1 LGRKKKKTSWFKLKM
16 SSFDWGYPN
25 TVWFGNGRIKDLPK
39 ACKILD
45 IKNPLFVTDKDLVK
59 TKMVEETLEI
69 NKRAKLPTIIFS
81 DLKGNPLG
89 SQVKKGVDVFK
100 SGNHDGVIAF
110 GGGSSLDVGKSIVL
124 QAALNR
130 PLWDCADGGSFW
142 NENDYVESM
151 ARNRISNPDNI
162 KPFIAIPTTA
172 GTGSETS
179 RAAAI
184 INDDTKV
191 KKIVFH
197 PRMLPTLTILDPKL
211 TVGMPAFLTAA
222 TGMDAFAHNLEAY
235 CAPGYHPMADGI
247 ALEGMSLIKKWLVVA
262 VNEGEN
268 LEARGHMITS
278 SSMGAT
284 AFQKGLGAIHSLSH
298 PVNSLFNVHHG
309 LSNGIFMPYVL
320 TFNRETIENKIAK
333 LSEYL
338 DLKEPS
344 FNSFVDWIL
353 ELREK
358 IKIPHTIIESA
369 KITDKDI
376 VKMSPMALD
385 DPCTPGNPKKPTLDN
400 MIEMYRYSVE
410 GKLF

>member
-1 LGRKKKKTSWFKLKM
+1 M
-16 SSFDWGYPN
+16 SNFDWGYPN

-39 ACKILD
+39 ACKILN
-45 IKNPLFVTDKDLVK
+45 IKKPLFVTDQDLAK
-59 TKMVEETLEI
+59 SKMVEETLEI
-69 NKRAKLPTIIFS
+69 NKRVNLPTIIFS

-100 SGNHDGVIAF
+100 NGNHDGVIAF
-110 GGGSSLDVGKSIVL
+110 GGGSSLDVCKSIVL

-130 PLWDCADGGSFW
+130 PLWDCTDGGSFW

-151 ARNRISNPDNI
+151 AKNRISNPDNI

-184 INDDTKV
+184 INDETKV

-197 PRMLPTLTILDPKL
+197 PRMLPTLTILDPEL
-211 TVGMPAFLTAA
+211 TLGMPAFLTAA

-247 ALEGMSLIKKWLVVA
+247 ALEGMSLIKKWLAVA
-262 VNEGEN
+262 VNEGKN

-320 TFNRETIENKIAK
+320 TFNRSTIENKISK

-338 DLKEPS
+338 DLKEAS
-344 FNSFVDWIL
+344 FNAFIDWVL
-353 ELREK
+353 KLREE
-358 IKIPHTIIESA
+358 IKIPHTILESA
-369 KITDKDI
+369 KITDQD
-376 VKMSPMALD
+376 VEKMSPMALD
-385 DPCTPGNPKKPTLDN
+385 DPCTPGNPKKTTLDD
-400 MIEMYRYSVE
+400 MQSMYEHSIE
-410 GKLF
+410 GKLY

>member
-1 LGRKKKKTSWFKLKM
+1 M
-16 SSFDWGYPN
+16 PNFDWGYPT
-25 TVWFGNGRIKDLPK
+25 TVWFGNGRIKDLAK
-39 ACKILD
+39 ACKVLD
-45 IKNPLFVTDKDLVK
+45 INKPLFVTDKDLVK
-59 TKMVEETLEI
+59 TKMAEETLEI
-69 NKRAKLPTIIFS
+69 NKKANLPTRVFS

-89 SQVKKGVDVFK
+89 SNVKKGVEAFK
-100 SGNHDGVIAF
+100 NGNHDGIIAF
-110 GGGSSLDVGKSIVL
+110 GGGSSLDVGKSIAL

-130 PLWDCADGGSFW
+130 PLWDFTDGGSFW
-142 NENDYVESM
+142 NENDYPGSM
-151 ARNRISNPDNI
+151 AKNKVSNPDNI
-162 KPFIAIPTTA
+162 KPIIAIPTTA

-184 INDDTKV
+184 INDETKV

-197 PRMLPTLTILDPKL
+197 PRMLPTLTILDPEL
-211 TVGMPAFLTAA
+211 TVGMPAFLTAT

-247 ALEGMSLIKKWLVVA
+247 ALEGMSLIKKWLVIA

-320 TFNRETIENKIAK
+320 TFNRSAISNKIAK

-338 DLKEPS
+338 DLKEAS
-344 FNSFVDWIL
+344 FNSFVDWVL
-353 ELREK
+353 ELREQ
-358 IKIPHTIIESA
+358 IKIPHTIIDSA
-369 KITDKDI
+369 KITDQDI
-376 VKMSPMALD
+376 DKMSPMALD
-385 DPCTPGNPKKPTLDN
+385 DPCTPGNPKKLNLDD
-400 MIEMYRYSVE
+400 MISMYEHSVQ

>member
-1 LGRKKKKTSWFKLKM
+1 M
-16 SSFDWGYPN
+16 SNSDWGYPN

-39 ACKILD
+39 ACKILN
-45 IKNPLFVTDKDLVK
+45 IKKPLFVTDQDLAK
-59 TKMVEETLEI
+59 SKMVEETLEI
-69 NKRAKLPTIIFS
+69 NKRVNLPTIIFS

-100 SGNHDGVIAF
+100 NGNHDGVIAF

-130 PLWDCADGGSFW
+130 PLWDCTDGGSFW

-151 ARNRISNPDNI
+151 AKNRISNPDNI

-184 INDDTKV
+184 INDETKV

-197 PRMLPTLTILDPKL
+197 PRMLPTLTILDPEL
-211 TVGMPAFLTAA
+211 TLGMPAFLTAA

-247 ALEGMSLIKKWLVVA
+247 ALEGMSLIKKWLAVA
-262 VNEGEN
+262 VNEGKN

-320 TFNRETIENKIAK
+320 TFNRSTIENKISK

-338 DLKEPS
+338 DLKEAS
-344 FNSFVDWIL
+344 FNAFIDWVL
-353 ELREK
+353 KLREE
-358 IKIPHTIIESA
+358 IKIPHTILESA
-369 KITDKDI
+369 KITDQD
-376 VKMSPMALD
+376 VEKMSPMALD
-385 DPCTPGNPKKPTLDN
+385 DPCTPGNPKKTTLDD
-400 MIEMYRYSVE
+400 MQSMYEHSIE
-410 GKLF
+410 GKLY

>member
-1 LGRKKKKTSWFKLKM
+1 M
-16 SSFDWGYPN
+16 SNFNWGYPN

-39 ACKILD
+39 ACKVLG
-45 IKNPLFVTDKDLVK
+45 IKNPLFVTDKDLAK
-59 TKMVEETLEI
+59 AKMVEGTLEI
-69 NKRAKLPTIIFS
+69 NKRAKLPTAIFS

-89 SQVKKGVDVFK
+89 SQVKKGVEVFK
-100 SGNHDGVIAF
+100 NGNHDGVIAF

-124 QAALNR
+124 QAAVNR
-130 PLWDCADGGSFW
+130 PLWDFTDGGSFW
-142 NENDYVESM
+142 NENNFSESM
-151 ARNRISNPDNI
+151 AKNKISNPDNL
-162 KPFIAIPTTA
+162 KPFIAVPTTA

-184 INDDTKV
+184 INDETKV

-211 TVGMPAFLTAA
+211 TLGMPAFLTAA

-247 ALEGMSLIKKWLVVA
+247 ALEGMWLIKKWLIKA

-268 LEARGHMITS
+268 LEARGNMLTA

-298 PVNSLFNVHHG
+298 PVNSVFNIHHG
-309 LSNGIFMPYVL
+309 LSNAVFMPYVL
-320 TFNRETIENKIAK
+320 TFNRSAIENKIAK

-338 DLKEPS
+338 ELKEAS
-344 FNSFVDWIL
+344 FNSFVDWVL
-353 ELREK
+353 DLREK
-358 IKIPHTIIESA
+358 IKIPHKLSDCA

-376 VKMSPMALD
+376 EKLSPMALN
-385 DPCTPGNPKKPTLDN
+385 DPCTPENPKKTSLED
-400 MIEMYRYSVE
+400 MKLMYKHSLE

>member
-1 LGRKKKKTSWFKLKM
+1 M
-16 SSFDWGYPN
+16 SNFDWDYPN

-39 ACKILD
+39 ACKVLG
-45 IKNPLFVTDKDLVK
+45 IKNPLFVSDKDLAK

-69 NKRAKLPTIIFS
+69 NKRANLPTVVFS

-89 SQVKKGVDVFK
+89 SNVKKGVDAFK

-142 NENDYVESM
+142 IENNYVESM
-151 ARNRISNPDNI
+151 VKNRISNPDNV
-162 KPFIAIPTTA
+162 KPFIAVPTTA

-184 INDDTKV
+184 INDETQV

-197 PRMLPTLTILDPKL
+197 PRMLPTLTILDPEL

-247 ALEGMSLIKKWLVVA
+247 ALEGMSLIKKWLTVA

-320 TFNRETIENKIAK
+320 TFNRSTIENKIAK

-338 DLKEPS
+338 DLKEAS

-353 ELREK
+353 DLREQ
-358 IKIPHTIIESA
+358 IKIPH
-369 KITDKDI
+369 KITDSTKLTDKDI
-376 VKMSPMALD
+376 VKMSPMALN
-385 DPCTPGNPKKPTLDN
+385 DPCTSSNPKKTTLDD
-400 MIEMYRYSVE
+400 MSEMYRYSME

>member
-1 LGRKKKKTSWFKLKM
+1 M
-16 SSFDWGYPN
+16 SNFNWGYPN

-39 ACKILD
+39 ACKVLG
-45 IKNPLFVTDKDLVK
+45 IKNPLFVTDKDLAKV
-59 TKMVEETLEI
+59 KMVEDTLEI
-69 NKRAKLPTIIFS
+69 NKRAKLPTAIFS

-89 SQVKKGVDVFK
+89 SQVKKGVEVFK
-100 SGNHDGVIAF
+100 NGNHDGVIAF

-124 QAALNR
+124 QAAVNR
-130 PLWDCADGGSFW
+130 PLWDFTDGGSFW
-142 NENDYVESM
+142 NENNFSESM
-151 ARNRISNPDNI
+151 AKNKISNPDNL
-162 KPFIAIPTTA
+162 KPFIAVPTTA

-184 INDDTKV
+184 INDETKV

-211 TVGMPAFLTAA
+211 TLGMPAFLTAA

-247 ALEGMSLIKKWLVVA
+247 ALEGMWLIKRWLIKA
-262 VNEGEN
+262 VNEGDN
-268 LEARGHMITS
+268 LEARGNMLTA

-298 PVNSLFNVHHG
+298 PVNSVFNIHHG
-309 LSNGIFMPYVL
+309 LSNAVFMPYVL
-320 TFNRETIENKIAK
+320 TFNRSAIENKIAK

-338 DLKEPS
+338 ELKETS
-344 FNSFVDWIL
+344 FNSFVDWVL
-353 ELREK
+353 DLREK
-358 IKIPHTIIESA
+358 IKIPHKLSDCA

-376 VKMSPMALD
+376 EKLSPMALN
-385 DPCTPGNPKKPTLDN
+385 DPCTPENPKKTSLDD
-400 MIEMYRYSVE
+400 MKLMYKHSLE

>member
-1 LGRKKKKTSWFKLKM
+1 M
-16 SSFDWGYPN
+16 SNYDWGYPN
-25 TVWFGNGRIKDLPK
+25 TVWFGNGRIKDLSK

-45 IKNPLFVTDKDLVK
+45 IKKPLFVTDKDLVK

-69 NKRAKLPTIIFS
+69 NKRANLPTVVFS

-89 SQVKKGVDVFK
+89 SNVKKGVDAFK

-130 PLWDCADGGSFW
+130 PLWDCTDGGSFW
-142 NENDYVESM
+142 IENDYVGSM
-151 ARNRISNPDNI
+151 VKNRISNPDNV
-162 KPFIAIPTTA
+162 KPFIAVPTTA

-184 INDDTKV
+184 INDETQV

-197 PRMLPTLTILDPKL
+197 PRMLPTLTILDPEL

-247 ALEGMSLIKKWLVVA
+247 ALEGMSLIKKWLTVA

-320 TFNRETIENKIAK
+320 TFNKSTIENKIAK

-338 DLKEPS
+338 DLKEAS
-344 FNSFVDWIL
+344 FNSFVDWVL
-353 ELREK
+353 DLREQ
-358 IKIPHTIIESA
+358 IKIPHKITDSA
-369 KITDKDI
+369 KLTDKDI
-376 VKMSPMALD
+376 VKMSPMALN
-385 DPCTPGNPKKPTLDN
+385 DPCTSGNPKKTTLDD
-400 MIEMYRYSVE
+400 MSEMYRYSME

>member
-1 LGRKKKKTSWFKLKM
+1 M
-16 SSFDWGYPN
+16 PNFDWGYPN

-45 IKNPLFVTDKDLVK
+45 IKKPLFVTDQDLAK
-59 TKMVEETLEI
+59 TKMVENTLEI
-69 NKRAKLPTIIFS
+69 NKSAHLTTVIFS
-81 DLKGNPLG
+81 GLKGNPLG
-89 SQVKKGVDVFK
+89 SQVKKGVEIFK
-100 SGNHDGVIAF
+100 NGNHDGVIAF

-130 PLWDCADGGSFW
+130 PLWDCTDGGSFW

-151 ARNRISNPDNI
+151 AKNRISNPDNV
-162 KPFIAIPTTA
+162 KPFIAVPTTA

-184 INDDTKV
+184 INDETKV

-197 PRMLPTLTILDPKL
+197 PRMLPTLTILDPEL

-247 ALEGMSLIKKWLVVA
+247 ALEGMSLIKKWLTIA

-268 LEARGHMITS
+268 LEARGHMMAS
-278 SSMGAT
+278 STMGAT

-320 TFNRETIENKIAK
+320 TFNKSTIKNKIAK

-338 DLKEPS
+338 SLKEPS
-344 FNSFVDWIL
+344 FNSFVDWVL
-353 ELREK
+353 ELRDQ
-358 IKIPHTIIESA
+358 IKIPHKIIDSA
-369 KITDKDI
+369 KITDQDI
-376 VKMSPMALD
+376 IKMSPMALD
-385 DPCTPGNPKKPTLDN
+385 DPCTPGNPKKPTLDD
-400 MIEMYRYSVE
+400 MVSMYEHSVQ
-410 GKLF
+410 GKLFQI

>member
-1 LGRKKKKTSWFKLKM
+1 M

-25 TVWFGNGRIKDLPK
+25 TVWFGNKRIIDLPK
-39 ACKILD
+39 ACRILD
-45 IKNPLFVTDKDLVK
+45 IKRPLFVTDKDLAK

-69 NKRAKLPTIIFS
+69 NNRAKLSTIVFS

-89 SQVKKGVDVFK
+89 SQVKKGVDAFK
-100 SGNHDGVIAF
+100 NGNHDGVIAF

-130 PLWDCADGGSFW
+130 PLWDCTEGGSFW
-142 NENDYVESM
+142 IENNYVESM
-151 ARNRISNPDNI
+151 AKNRISNPDNV
-162 KPFIAIPTTA
+162 KPFIAVPTTA

-184 INDDTKV
+184 INDKTKV

-197 PRMLPTLTILDPKL
+197 PRMLPTLTILDPIL
-211 TVGMPAFLTAA
+211 TAGMPPFLTAA

-247 ALEGMSLIKKWLVVA
+247 ALEGMSLIKKWLEVA
-262 VNEGEN
+262 VNEGGN
-268 LEARGHMITS
+268 LEARGHMIAS

-320 TFNRETIENKIAK
+320 TFNRSAIENKIAK

-338 DLKEPS
+338 DLKEAS
-344 FNSFVDWIL
+344 FNSFVDWVL
-353 ELREK
+353 KLREQ
-358 IKIPHTIIESA
+358 IKIPH
-369 KITDKDI
+369 KITDSTKINDEDI
-376 VKMSPMALD
+376 IKMSSMALN
-385 DPCTPGNPKKPTLDN
+385 DPCTPGNPKKTTLDD
-400 MIEMYRYSVE
+400 MSEMYRYSME

>member
-1 LGRKKKKTSWFKLKM
+1 M

-39 ACKILD
+39 ACKVLG
-45 IKNPLFVTDKDLVK
+45 IKKPLFVTDKDLAK
-59 TKMVEETLEI
+59 AKMVEETLEI
-69 NKRAKLPTIIFS
+69 NKRAKLPTVIFS

-89 SQVKKGVDVFK
+89 SQVKKGVEVFK

-110 GGGSSLDVGKSIVL
+110 GGGSSLDVGKSIIL

-130 PLWDCADGGSFW
+130 PLWDFTDEGSFW
-142 NENDYVESM
+142 SENNYPESM
-151 ARNRISNPDNI
+151 AKNKISNPDNL
-162 KPFIAIPTTA
+162 KPFITVPTTA

-184 INDDTKV
+184 INDETKV

-197 PRMLPTLTILDPKL
+197 PRMLPTLTILDPEL

-247 ALEGMSLIKKWLVVA
+247 ALEGMSLIKKWLTVA

-320 TFNRETIENKIAK
+320 TFNRSIIENKIAK

-338 DLKEPS
+338 DLKEAS
-344 FNSFVDWIL
+344 FNSFVDWVI
-353 ELREK
+353 ELKEQ
-358 IKIPHTIIESA
+358 IKIPHKISESA
-369 KITDKDI
+369 KINDQDI
-376 VKMSPMALD
+376 EKMSPMALD
-385 DPCTPGNPKKPTLDN
+385 DPCTSGNPKKLVLDD
-400 MIEMYRYSVE
+400 MVSMYEHSVQ

>member
-1 LGRKKKKTSWFKLKM
+1 M
-16 SSFDWGYPN
+16 SNFDWSYPN
-25 TVWFGNGRIKDLPK
+25 TVWFGNGRINDLAK
-39 ACKILD
+39 ACKVLE
-45 IKNPLFVTDKDLVK
+45 IKKPLFVTDKDLVK
-59 TKMVEETLEI
+59 TRMVEETLEI
-69 NKRAKLPTIIFS
+69 NKRANLPTVVFS
-81 DLKGNPLG
+81 DLKGNPFG
-89 SQVKKGVDVFK
+89 SYVKKGVEAFK
-100 SGNHDGVIAF
+100 NGNHDGVIAF

-130 PLWDCADGGSFW
+130 PLWDFADEGSFW
-142 NENDYVESM
+142 NENDYPESM
-151 ARNRISNPDNI
+151 AKNKVSNPDNL
-162 KPFIAIPTTA
+162 KPFIAVPTTA

-184 INDDTKV
+184 INDETKV

-247 ALEGMSLIKKWLVVA
+247 ALEGMSLIKKWLTVA

-320 TFNRETIENKIAK
+320 TFNRSAIENKIAK
-333 LSEYL
+333 LSGYL
-338 DLKEPS
+338 DLKESS
-344 FNSFVDWIL
+344 FNSFVDWVL
-353 ELREK
+353 ELREQ
-358 IKIPHTIIESA
+358 IKIPH
-369 KITDKDI
+369 KITDSTKLTDKDI
-376 VKMSPMALD
+376 ATMSPMALN
-385 DPCTPGNPKKPTLDN
+385 DPCTSGNPKKTTLDD
-400 MIEMYRYSVE
+400 MSEMYRYSME
-410 GKLF
+410 GRLF

>member
-1 LGRKKKKTSWFKLKM
+1 M
-16 SSFDWGYPN
+16 SNFDWGYPN

-45 IKNPLFVTDKDLVK
+45 ITKPLFVTDQDLVK
-59 TKMVEETLEI
+59 TKIVEDTLEI
-69 NKRAKLPTIIFS
+69 NKKSNLLTVVFS

-89 SQVKKGVDVFK
+89 SQVKKGVDAFK

-130 PLWDCADGGSFW
+130 PLWDCTDGGSFW
-142 NENDYVESM
+142 IENDYVESM
-151 ARNRISNPDNI
+151 AKNRISNPNNV
-162 KPFIAIPTTA
+162 KPFVAVPTTA

-184 INDDTKV
+184 INDETKV

-197 PRMLPTLTILDPKL
+197 PRMLPTLTILDPEL

-247 ALEGMSLIKKWLVVA
+247 ALEGMSLIKKWLTIA

-320 TFNRETIENKIAK
+320 TFNRSTIENKIAK

-338 DLKEPS
+338 ELKEAS
-344 FNSFVDWIL
+344 FNAFIDWIL
-353 ELREK
+353 KLREQ
-358 IKIPHTIIESA
+358 IKIPHTILESA
-369 KITDKDI
+369 KITDQDI
-376 VKMSPMALD
+376 EKMSPMALD
-385 DPCTPGNPKKPTLDN
+385 DPCTPGNPKKPTLDD
-400 MIEMYRYSVE
+400 MSLLYQHSVQ

>member
-1 LGRKKKKTSWFKLKM
+1 M
-16 SSFDWGYPN
+16 SNYDWGYPN
-25 TVWFGNGRIKDLPK
+25 TVWFGNGRVKDLPK
-39 ACKILD
+39 ACKVLD
-45 IKNPLFVTDKDLVK
+45 IKKPLFVTDKDLAK
-59 TKMVEETLEI
+59 TKMVEETFEI
-69 NKRAKLPTIIFS
+69 NKRAKLPTVIFS

-89 SQVKKGVDVFK
+89 SQVKKGVEVFK
-100 SGNHDGVIAF
+100 NGNHDGVIAF
-110 GGGSSLDVGKSIVL
+110 GGGSSLDVGKSIIL

-130 PLWDCADGGSFW
+130 PLWDFTDEGSFW
-142 NENDYVESM
+142 SENNYPESM
-151 ARNRISNPDNI
+151 AKNKISNPDNL
-162 KPFIAIPTTA
+162 KPFITVPTTA

-184 INDDTKV
+184 INDETKV

-197 PRMLPTLTILDPKL
+197 PRMLPTLTILDPEL
-211 TVGMPAFLTAA
+211 TIGMPAFLTAA

-247 ALEGMSLIKKWLVVA
+247 ALEGMSLIKKWLTVA
-262 VNEGEN
+262 VKEGEN

-320 TFNRETIENKIAK
+320 TFNRSTIENKIAK

-338 DLKEPS
+338 DLKEAS
-344 FNSFVDWIL
+344 FNSFVDWVI
-353 ELREK
+353 ELKEQ
-358 IKIPHTIIESA
+358 IKIPHTILESA
-369 KITDKDI
+369 KINDKDI
-376 VKMSPMALD
+376 EKMSPMALD
-385 DPCTPGNPKKPTLDN
+385 DPCTPGNPKKLVLDD
-400 MIEMYRYSVE
+400 IVSMYEHSVQ

>member
-1 LGRKKKKTSWFKLKM
+1 M
-16 SSFDWGYPN
+16 SNFDWAYPN
-25 TVWFGNGRIKDLPK
+25 TVWFGNGRIKDLAK

-45 IKNPLFVTDKDLVK
+45 IQKPLFVTDQDLAK
-59 TKMVEETLEI
+59 TKMVEEVLEI
-69 NKRAKLPTIIFS
+69 NKSKNLSIVVFS

-89 SQVKKGVDVFK
+89 SNVKKGVDVFK

-130 PLWDCADGGSFW
+130 PLWDCTDGGSFW
-142 NENDYVESM
+142 IENDYVESM
-151 ARNRISNPDNI
+151 AKNRIVNPDNV
-162 KPFIAIPTTA
+162 KPFIAVPTTA

-184 INDDTKV
+184 INDETKI

-197 PRMLPTLTILDPKL
+197 PRMLPTLTILDPEL

-247 ALEGMSLIKKWLVVA
+247 ALEGMSLIKKWLTVA
-262 VNEGEN
+262 VNEGES
-268 LEARGHMITS
+268 LEARGHMMAS

-320 TFNRETIENKIAK
+320 TFNRSTIENKIAK

-338 DLKEPS
+338 DLKEAS
-344 FNSFVDWIL
+344 FNSFVDWVL
-353 ELREK
+353 ELREQ
-358 IKIPHTIIESA
+358 IKIPH
-369 KITDKDI
+369 KITDSAKLTDEDI
-376 VKMSPMALD
+376 ATMSPMALN
-385 DPCTPGNPKKPTLDN
+385 DPCTPSNPKKTTLED
-400 MIEMYRYSVE
+400 MASMYQHSIE
-410 GKLF
+410 GKLY

>member
-1 LGRKKKKTSWFKLKM
+1 M
-16 SSFDWGYPN
+16 SNFNWGYPN

-39 ACKILD
+39 ACKVLG
-45 IKNPLFVTDKDLVK
+45 IKNPLFVTDKDLAKV
-59 TKMVEETLEI
+59 KMVEDTLEI
-69 NKRAKLPTIIFS
+69 NKRAKLPTAIFS

-89 SQVKKGVDVFK
+89 SQVKKGVEVFK
-100 SGNHDGVIAF
+100 NGNHDGVIAF

-124 QAALNR
+124 QAAVNR
-130 PLWDCADGGSFW
+130 PLWDFTDGGSFW
-142 NENDYVESM
+142 NENNFSESM
-151 ARNRISNPDNI
+151 AKNKISNPDNL
-162 KPFIAIPTTA
+162 KPFIAVPTTA

-184 INDDTKV
+184 INDETKV

-211 TVGMPAFLTAA
+211 TLGMPAFLTAA

-247 ALEGMSLIKKWLVVA
+247 ALEGMWLIKKWLIKA

-268 LEARGHMITS
+268 LEARGNMLTA

-298 PVNSLFNVHHG
+298 PVNSVFNIHHG
-309 LSNGIFMPYVL
+309 LSNAVFMPYVL
-320 TFNRETIENKIAK
+320 TFNRSAIENKIAK

-338 DLKEPS
+338 ELKETS
-344 FNSFVDWIL
+344 FNSFVDWVL
-353 ELREK
+353 DLREK
-358 IKIPHTIIESA
+358 IKIPHKLSDCA

-376 VKMSPMALD
+376 EKLSPMALN
-385 DPCTPGNPKKPTLDN
+385 DPCTPENPKKTSLDD
-400 MIEMYRYSVE
+400 MKLMYKHSLE